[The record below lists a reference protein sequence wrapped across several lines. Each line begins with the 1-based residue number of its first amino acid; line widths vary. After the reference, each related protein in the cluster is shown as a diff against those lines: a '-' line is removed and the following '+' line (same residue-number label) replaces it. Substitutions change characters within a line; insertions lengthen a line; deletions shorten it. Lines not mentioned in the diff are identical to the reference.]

1 MMSNARQTATNGRP
15 GMRTGEVAEAAGVNI
30 QTLRYY
36 ERRGLLTEPPRR
48 HSGYRMYASDAVRVV
63 RFVKRAQELGFTLAE
78 VEVLLAMSAGGPE
91 NCDAAHD
98 MAMQKLGELGAKI
111 ASLKAMRSSLQRLAA
126 TCELQRSERECPI
139 IESLADEPAR

>member
-1 MMSNARQTATNGRP
+1 MK
-15 GMRTGEVAEAAGVNI
+15 TGEVADAAGVNI

-48 HSGYRMYASDAVRVV
+48 ESGYRMYTSDAVGVV
-63 RFVKRAQELGFTLAE
+63 RFVKRAQELGFTLTE
-78 VEVLLAMSAGGPE
+78 VEELLEMSAGGPE

-98 MAMQKLGELGAKI
+98 LATQKIGELGAKI

-126 TCELQRSERECPI
+126 TCELPRSERECPI
-139 IESLADEPAR
+139 IESLADAPPR

>member
-1 MMSNARQTATNGRP
+1 MSIARETATNGSKD
-15 GMRTGEVAEAAGVNI
+15 MRTGQVAKAAGVNI

-48 HSGYRMYASDAVRVV
+48 ESGHRMYATDAVHVV

-78 VEVLLAMSAGGPE
+78 VEVLLEMAAGGPD
-91 NCDAAHD
+91 NCDAAH
-98 MAMQKLGELGAKI
+98 ALAIQKIGELGAKI

-126 TCELQRSERECPI
+126 TCELPRSERQCPI
-139 IESLADEPAR
+139 IDSLADGPAR

>member
-1 MMSNARQTATNGRP
+1 
-15 GMRTGEVAEAAGVNI
+15 MRTGEVAEAAGVNI

-36 ERRGLLTEPPRR
+36 ERRGLITEPPRR
-48 HSGYRMYASDAVRVV
+48 QSGYRIYASDTVRIV

-78 VEVLLAMSAGGPE
+78 VEGLLDMAAGGPE

-98 MAMQKLGELGAKI
+98 LAMQKIRELGVRI

-126 TCELQRSERECPI
+126 TCELPRSERECPI
-139 IESLADEPAR
+139 IESLAEAQAR